1 MANRRRP
8 RLPRVASRKVQPVH
22 AINYLRKAEQ
32 HQTLALQALADG
44 RWDSA
49 ALLSVHAAISAGDSV
64 CVSKFGLRSVSQT
77 HADQV
82 KLLRELF
89 PDDEPTMQACKQLA
103 ALIDRKNVVEYEAR
117 LCSRDDAEI
126 AAKQAERIVNWAREV
141 LSE

>member
-8 RLPRVASRKVQPVH
+8 RLPKVASPKVQSVH

-32 HQTLALQALADG
+32 HQALALQALADG

-49 ALLSVHAAISAGDSV
+49 VLLSVHAAISAGDSV

-89 PDDEPTMQACKQLA
+89 PDDEATMQACKQLA
-103 ALIDRKNVVEYEAR
+103 ALIDRKNTVEYEAR
-117 LCSRDDAEI
+117 LCTRDDAEI
-126 AAKQAERIVNWAREV
+126 ATKQAERIVNWARAA
-141 LSE
+141 LSK

>member
-1 MANRRRP
+1 MANRRPPRP
-8 RLPRVASRKVQPVH
+8 PTVASRKVRPVH

-32 HQTLALQALADG
+32 YQALALQALAGG

-49 ALLSVHAAISAGDSV
+49 VLLSVHAAISAGDSV

-89 PDDEPTMQACKQLA
+89 PDDEATMQASKQLA
-103 ALIDRKNVVEYEAR
+103 GVIDRKNTVEYEAR
-117 LCSRDDAEI
+117 LCTRDDAEI
-126 AAKQAERIVNWAREV
+126 ATKQAERIVNWARAG
-141 LSE
+141 LSK

>member
-49 ALLSVHAAISAGDSV
+49 VLISVHAAISAGDSV

-77 HADQV
+77 HADQA
-82 KLLRELF
+82 KLLQELF
-89 PDDEPTMQACKQLA
+89 PDGQLP
-103 ALIDRKNVVEYEAR
+103 LTEVRGLQETCGTR
-117 LCSRDDAEI
+117 CGPRDD
-126 AAKQAERIVNWAREV
+126 
-141 LSE
+141 